1 LARGTYISENLTKD
15 QLKVMLLLDEEEVD
29 LFSLEDLRE
38 LVDAPGIDVNEVVE
52 NLVHKKVLSRIERGK
67 YCRAGFRDEKAIG
80 CFLVPD
86 GVVAYWSALNLHG
99 LTEQF
104 SNTIFVQ
111 TTRIK
116 KEKVVFGVRY
126 KFVTISATKRA
137 GIIHRAYGSYRYAL
151 TDQEKTLVDC
161 FDLPQYAGGYPE
173 LIRAFFTAEVSGEK
187 LIRYCQAV
195 NSIAVIKRMG
205 FLAEFFEKPGLKDFI
220 QYALSQVREAYNP
233 FDPAGLDS
241 GDYER
246 KWRLRLNVSKEELQT
261 IVEKLY

>member
-1 LARGTYISENLTKD
+1 MARGTYISENLTKD

-38 LVDAPGIDVNEVVE
+38 LVDDLGVDVNEVVE

-104 SNTIFVQ
+104 SNTLFIQ

-126 KFVTISATKRA
+126 KFVTISASKRA
-137 GIIHRAYGSYRYAL
+137 GIIHRGYGSYRYAM
-151 TDQEKTLVDC
+151 TDLEKTLVDC
-161 FDLPQYAGGYPE
+161 FDLPQYSGGYPE
-173 LIRAFFTAEVSGEK
+173 LIRAFYTAEVSGEK
-187 LIRYCQAV
+187 LTRYCQAI
-195 NSIAVIKRMG
+195 NSIAVTKRMG
-205 FLAEFFEKPGLKDFI
+205 FLAEFFKKSGLDDFI
-220 QYALSQVREAYNP
+220 RYALEQVREAYNP
-233 FDPAGLDS
+233 LDPAGLDS

-246 KWRLRLNVSKEELQT
+246 KWRLRLNVSKEELQN
-261 IVEKLY
+261 IVEKPY